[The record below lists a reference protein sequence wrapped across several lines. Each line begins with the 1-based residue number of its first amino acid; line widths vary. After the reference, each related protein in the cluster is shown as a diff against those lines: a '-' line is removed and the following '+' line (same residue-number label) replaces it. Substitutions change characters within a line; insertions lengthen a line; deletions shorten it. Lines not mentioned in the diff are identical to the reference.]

1 MFVPS
6 AKSSLS
12 LLVLLIAS
20 ILLYI
25 WVENSRVYVS
35 EKYYDEKMAAAQLM
49 QEAMNTIKE
58 YRLSQDVFIDDVN
71 DPNLTGLIGE
81 KQSLI
86 VTDRGNLT
94 AKLTSLNP
102 NLAAT
107 LVDIFKKAKLKKGDK
122 VAMSCTGSF
131 PAMNL
136 AVMSAAEVL
145 ELDLIIVSSVGASMF
160 GATDPDFTWLD
171 METLLN
177 DNNIFNY
184 KSYAASL
191 GGGRDL
197 GRGLNVLGREKII
210 EAIERNNVALVQ
222 EESLEQNIRKKMEFF
237 EDANQGKPYDLYVN
251 VGGGLSSLGNSIN
264 GRLLKPG
271 YHRFINLKNIPLKGT
286 MFLMADRGV
295 PVVHLL
301 DISRFARSYD
311 LPDAPDPLPE
321 PGTGNMFKDEIY
333 NVTIATIALVI
344 LFILVLIVI
353 FFDHKQLKLRHD
365 EIEI

>member
-1 MFVPS
+1 MFIPS
-6 AKSSLS
+6 AKSNLS
-12 LLVLLIAS
+12 LLILLIIS
-20 ILLYI
+20 IVLFI
-25 WVENSRVYVS
+25 WVENSRVYIS
-35 EKYYDEKMAAAQLM
+35 GKYYEDKLAAAELM
-49 QEAMNTIKE
+49 QKAMDTIKE
-58 YRLSQDVFIDDVN
+58 YRLSQDVFIDEVN

-102 NLAAT
+102 NLAAA
-107 LVDIFKKAKLKKGDK
+107 LVDIFKKAKLQPGDK
-122 VAMSCTGSF
+122 IALSCTGSF

-136 AVMSAAEVL
+136 AVMSAAKVL
-145 ELDLIIVSSVGASMF
+145 ELDLIIISSVGASMF

-177 DNNIFNY
+177 KKGIFDY
-184 KSYAASL
+184 KSTAASM

-210 EAIERNNVALVQ
+210 EAIERNKVELVH
-222 EESLEQNIRKKMEFF
+222 EESLEKNIKRKMEIF
-237 EDANQGKPYDLYVN
+237 DRAAGGDSYSLYIN

-271 YHRFINLKNIPLKGT
+271 YHRYLNFKNVPLKGT
-286 MFLMADRGV
+286 MLLMAERGV
-295 PVVHLL
+295 PIVHLL
-301 DISRFARSYD
+301 DISAFAREYN
-311 LPDAPDPLPE
+311 LPEAPDPIPT

-333 NVTIATIALVI
+333 NVTIATIALI
-344 LFILVLIVI
+344 IMMILVFVVI
-353 FFDHKQLKLRHD
+353 FFDHKQLKLKDD

>member
-12 LLVLLIAS
+12 LLVLLIVS
-20 ILLYI
+20 ILLFI

-35 EKYYDEKMAAAQLM
+35 EKYFEEKMAAANLM
-49 QEAMNTIKE
+49 QKAMNTIKE
-58 YRLSQDVFIDDVN
+58 HRLSQDVFIDEVN

-102 NLAAT
+102 NLAAA
-107 LVDIFKKAKLKKGDK
+107 LVDIFKKAKLQKGDK

-131 PAMNL
+131 PAMNI
-136 AVMSAAEVL
+136 AVMSAAKIM
-145 ELDLIIVSSVGASMF
+145 ELDLVIISSVGASMF

-171 METLLN
+171 MESLLN
-177 DNNIFNY
+177 DKNIFEY
-184 KSYAASL
+184 RSYAASL

-210 EAIERNNVALVQ
+210 EAIERNNITLVH
-222 EESLEQNIRKKMEFF
+222 EETLEQNISKKMEFF
-237 EDANQGKPYDLYVN
+237 EDAAQGKPYDLYIN

-271 YHRFINLKNIPLKGT
+271 FHKYVNLKNIPLKGT
-286 MFLMADRGV
+286 MFLMADKKI
-295 PVVHLL
+295 PVLHLL
-301 DISRFARSYD
+301 DISRFARTYD

-333 NVTIATIALVI
+333 NVTIASIALAILVI
-344 LFILVLIVI
+344 LVLLVI

>member
-12 LLVLLIAS
+12 LLILLIVS
-20 ILLYI
+20 ILLFI

-35 EKYYDEKMAAAQLM
+35 EKYYDEKLAASNLM
-49 QEAMNTIKE
+49 QKAMDTIKE
-58 YRLSQDVFIDDVN
+58 FRINQDVFIDEVN

-102 NLAAT
+102 NIAAA
-107 LVDIFKKAKLKKGDK
+107 VIDIFKKAKLKKGDRI
-122 VAMSCTGSF
+122 ALSCTGSF
-131 PAMNL
+131 PAINI
-136 AVMSAAEVL
+136 AVMSAATVM
-145 ELDLIIVSSVGASMF
+145 ELDLVIISSVGASMF
-160 GATDPDFTWLD
+160 GATDPQFTWLD
-171 METLLN
+171 MESLFIEK
-177 DNNIFNY
+177 DIFKF
-184 KSYAASL
+184 KSIASSM

-197 GRGLNVLGREKII
+197 GRGLNVLGRNRII
-210 EAIERNNVALVQ
+210 EAVERNGVSLVH
-222 EESLEQNIRKKMEFF
+222 EETLEKNIRTKMEFF
-237 EDANQGKPYDLYVN
+237 ENSVQGKSYDLYIN
-251 VGGGLSSLGNSIN
+251 VGGGLSSLGNTIN

-286 MFLMADRGV
+286 MFLMADRGT
-295 PVVHLL
+295 PVLHLL
-301 DISRFARSYD
+301 DIARFASDYD

-321 PGTGNMFKDEIY
+321 PGTGSMFKDEIY
-333 NVTIATIALVI
+333 NVSIAAIALAV
-344 LFILVLIVI
+344 LVALVLVVI